1 MSRLIY
7 KSYISSITD
16 SLITTFTGTPIQT
29 LGQALNHFNVESL
42 ERAKRLSSGEI
53 PGVPEVIAEHAKKML
68 TMSLPERSNKF
79 SILQTEEGFE
89 IWPGEGPD
97 MYYLID

>member
-1 MSRLIY
+1 MSRLMY
-7 KSYISSITD
+7 KSYIAKFGD
-16 SLITTFTGTPIQT
+16 SLVAEFSGTPIET

-53 PGVPEVIAEHAKKML
+53 PGVPEVISEHAKKML

-97 MYYLID
+97 MYYLVD